1 MKTIAILAIL
11 ALLPGCASQDIKAVL
26 DDLSKGCTRHY
37 TFSASSGVP
46 AQATVAGTI
55 DCTPMPGVV
64 GAATTVPSGQQ
75 P

>member
-11 ALLPGCASQDIKAVL
+11 AILPGCGPKDLKPVL

-37 TFSASSGVP
+37 TFSAASGVP
-46 AQATVAGTI
+46 AQITIAGTI
-55 DCTPMPGVV
+55 DCTPMPGVI
-64 GAATTVPSGQQ
+64 GGATTVPS